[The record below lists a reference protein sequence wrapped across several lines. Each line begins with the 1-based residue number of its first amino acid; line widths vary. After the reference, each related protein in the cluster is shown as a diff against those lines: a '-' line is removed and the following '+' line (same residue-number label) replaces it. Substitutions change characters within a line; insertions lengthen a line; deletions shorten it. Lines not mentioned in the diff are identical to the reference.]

1 VIESSSGVGL
11 RSSLLSDILNVFV
24 SIPKGL
30 WVTVKNWFY
39 TRKPVTELYP
49 EEKRELPERYRG
61 MPTLPVDPMTGRSR
75 CIACGA
81 CARICPEHIITVVA
95 EKGETPK
102 DRKPAEFTID
112 ISRCMWCGLCSE
124 VCPKNCLTP
133 ARDFELACYTRDG
146 MVYKLED
153 LMRLGGQLRAEP
165 EKELDQASTGEA
177 EGLLNR

>member
-1 VIESSSGVGL
+1 VIESGFGVSL
-11 RSSLLSDILNVFV
+11 KRSLIRDILNVFV

-30 WVTVKNWFY
+30 RVTAKNWLF
-39 TRKPVTELYP
+39 TRPSVTELYP

-61 MPTLPVDPMTGRSR
+61 LPSLPVDPVTGRSR

-95 EKGETPK
+95 EKGEDPK

-124 VCPKNCLTP
+124 VCPKDCLTP
-133 ARDFELACYTRDG
+133 ARDFELACYNREG
-146 MVYKLED
+146 MVYKIED
-153 LMRLGGQLRAEP
+153 LMRLGGEAPALP
-165 EKELDQASTGEA
+165 EEQAKDS
-177 EGLLNR
+177 